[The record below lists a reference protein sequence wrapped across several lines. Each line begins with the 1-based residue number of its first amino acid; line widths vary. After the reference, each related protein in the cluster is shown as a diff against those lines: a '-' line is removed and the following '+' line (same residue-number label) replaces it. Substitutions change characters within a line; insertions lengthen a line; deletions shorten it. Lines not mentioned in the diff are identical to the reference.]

1 MFEKEL
7 HDFYNALLSI
17 DRLSAEKILK
27 DIYTR
32 EGSYASV
39 EKMIVKSLEVIGVE
53 WEAGDL
59 ALAQVFMSG
68 VICEELV
75 DEMIITD
82 NKHRKNTPRMGI
94 GVLYDNHGL
103 GKKIVKSVIRSS
115 GYEILDLGLGLNID
129 QMVDACREKELDI
142 ILIST
147 LMLPSALKIV
157 HIKEKLVEEGLS
169 TKIIAGGAP
178 FRFDKKLWERVGAD
192 ADGKNAT
199 DIVSVIESLV
209 IADER

>member
-1 MFEKEL
+1 MLENEL
-7 HDFYNALLSI
+7 HDFYNALLSV
-17 DRLSAEKILK
+17 DRLSAEKIIK
-27 DIYTR
+27 EIYGR

-39 EKMIVKSLEVIGVE
+39 EKIIVKALEVIGVE
-53 WEAGDL
+53 WESGDL

-75 DEMIITD
+75 EEMLVPNNIL
-82 NKHRKNTPRMGI
+82 RKNKPRMGI

-115 GYEILDLGLGLNID
+115 GYQILDLGLGLNVD
-129 QMVDACREKELDI
+129 QMFNACKENDLDI
-142 ILIST
+142 VLIST

-157 HIKEKLVEEGLS
+157 HIKEKIVKEGLK

-199 DIVSVIESLV
+199 DIVSIIESLV
-209 IADER
+209 IADEH